1 MGVRRLEQYIKPNI
15 IIYMLLLGGFLI
27 GMVISFA
34 GSKGMGTMELLW
46 LDSTIMYLKYGEIQ
60 YLDMLF
66 YIIKKRLG
74 TILLLLLLCM
84 SGKGKYFLLGGVAL
98 AGCFLGFFV
107 SEFIISKGI
116 MGSIFLFIS
125 LFPHYL
131 YYIFAYYQL
140 LKYVQSIGDIKTNI
154 NRFGQQKTKN
164 TTADSYNIIKKLSP
178 IAVVIIGIL
187 LECYVNPFFLKIF
200 LKFFM

>member
-1 MGVRRLEQYIKPNI
+1 MGVRRLEQYMKPNI
-15 IIYMLLLGGFLI
+15 IIYVLLLGGFLI

-34 GSKGMGTMELLW
+34 GSNGVGMMELSW

-66 YIIKKRLG
+66 YVIKKRLSV
-74 TILLLLLLCM
+74 ILILLLLCM

-107 SEFIISKGI
+107 SEFIICKGI
-116 MGSIFLFIS
+116 MGSIFLFIC

-131 YYIFAYYQL
+131 CYIYAYYQL
-140 LKYVQSIGDIKTNI
+140 LMSIQNKTEYSINQSGQWNLKRSNI
-154 NRFGQQKTKN
+154 NGR
-164 TTADSYNIIKKLSP
+164 NIIKKMWP

>member
-66 YIIKKRLG
+66 YIIKKRL
-74 TILLLLLLCM
+74 
-84 SGKGKYFLLGGVAL
+84 
-98 AGCFLGFFV
+98 
-107 SEFIISKGI
+107 
-116 MGSIFLFIS
+116 
-125 LFPHYL
+125 
-131 YYIFAYYQL
+131 
-140 LKYVQSIGDIKTNI
+140 
-154 NRFGQQKTKN
+154 
-164 TTADSYNIIKKLSP
+164 
-178 IAVVIIGIL
+178 
-187 LECYVNPFFLKIF
+187 
-200 LKFFM
+200 

>member
-1 MGVRRLEQYIKPNI
+1 MRAGRLEQYIKPNI
-15 IIYMLLLGGFLI
+15 IIYMLFLGGFLI

-34 GSKGMGTMELLW
+34 GSKGMGTLELSW

-84 SGKGKYFLLGGVAL
+84 SGKGIYFLLGGVVL
-98 AGCFLGFFV
+98 AGGFLGFFV
-107 SEFIISKGI
+107 SEFILSKGI

-131 YYIFAYYQL
+131 CYMFAYYQL
-140 LKYVQSIGDIKTNI
+140 LKFVQNRGNIKINI
-154 NRFGQQKTKN
+154 NQFGQQKTKN
-164 TTADSYNIIKKLSP
+164 ITTDGHNIIKKLSP
-178 IAVVIIGIL
+178 IAVVIIGML
-187 LECYVNPFFLKIF
+187 MECYVNPFFLKIF
-200 LKFFM
+200 LKIFM